1 MACAQTMSGA
11 ESNVS
16 RRWTPK
22 SGPYRVLRE
31 DFGVRKKMDWQNK
44 IAVITGA
51 SSGIG
56 AATAR
61 QLAKMGM
68 RVVLVARRLERLLG
82 LQAEITSA
90 GGKAEVAA
98 ADLRSETER
107 ARVFEQ
113 VGAADV
119 LVNNAGIGWYG
130 YFNEMNWETAREML
144 QVNVSATAHLT
155 LLFLPG
161 MRERNRGHIVNVGSI
176 SGSIPSQGIAMYA
189 ASKSFMDAFTTAIH
203 RETRG
208 TNVQV
213 SVVRA
218 GPVKTEFCE
227 SALERENGGH
237 IPTERVGVTSE
248 HVAWRIW
255 KLLLRPRRV
264 IYVPRWL
271 RIVPWVEL
279 SFGWLEDLV
288 GPLLL
293 KRQKE

>member
-1 MACAQTMSGA
+1 
-11 ESNVS
+11 
-16 RRWTPK
+16 
-22 SGPYRVLRE
+22 
-31 DFGVRKKMDWQNK
+31 MDWKNSV
-44 IAVITGA
+44 AVVTGA

-61 QLAKMGM
+61 QLARMGM
-68 RVVLVARRLERLLG
+68 KVFLVARRLERLLS
-82 LQAEITSA
+82 LQAEIASA

-98 ADLRSETER
+98 ADLRSEEER

-119 LVNNAGIGWYG
+119 LVNNAGFGWYG
-130 YFNEMNWETAREML
+130 YFNRMNWETAREML
-144 QVNVSATAHLT
+144 RINVEAAAHLT
-155 LLFLPG
+155 SLFLPG
-161 MRERNRGHIVNVGSI
+161 MRERHCGHIVNVGSI

-189 ASKSFMDAFTTAIH
+189 ASKSFLDAFTTALH
-203 RETRG
+203 REASG

-218 GPVKTEFCE
+218 GPVQTEFSE
-227 SALERENGGH
+227 AALTQENSGH
-237 IPTERVGVTSE
+237 IPTEKVGVTSDV
-248 HVAWRIW
+248 VAREVW

-288 GPLLL
+288 GPMLL
-293 KRQKE
+293 KRQKG

>member
-1 MACAQTMSGA
+1 
-11 ESNVS
+11 
-16 RRWTPK
+16 
-22 SGPYRVLRE
+22 
-31 DFGVRKKMDWQNK
+31 MDWQNK
-44 IAVITGA
+44 VAVVTGA

-68 RVVLVARRLERLLG
+68 RVVLVGRRVERLLG
-82 LQAEITSA
+82 LQAEIASA

-107 ARVFEQ
+107 KRVFEQ

-119 LVNNAGIGWYG
+119 LVNNAGLGWYG
-130 YFNEMNWETAREML
+130 YFNEMRWETAREML
-144 QVNVSATAHLT
+144 QVNVGATAHLT
-155 LLFLPG
+155 SLFLPG
-161 MRERNRGHIVNVGSI
+161 MRERNCGHVINIGSI
-176 SGSIPSQGIAMYA
+176 SGSIPSQGVAIYA
-189 ASKSFMDAFTTAIH
+189 ASKSFIDAFTTALH

-227 SALERENGGH
+227 SALNRENGGH
-237 IPTERVGVTSE
+237 VPTENVGVTSE
-248 HVAWRIW
+248 HVARRIW
-255 KLLLRPRRV
+255 DLLLRPRRV

-271 RIVPWVEL
+271 RILPWVEL
-279 SFGWLEDLV
+279 SFGWLEDWI
-288 GPLLL
+288 GPMLLRR
-293 KRQKE
+293 KI